1 MRPMNAKAFLVILL
15 FLFWSLGSG
24 WYYVSE
30 VKKVYPTSKSLVEVK
45 PAILFGLNDAK
56 PIISEKYIEFKQGL
70 LSRIGDFN
78 KLKITG
84 LYSADEINSTSF
96 ENLGIARA
104 IAIQN
109 MLEEVGQE
117 RVTIAAEQIDVLSN
131 ALTVDG
137 VSFHVFVC
145 NEVYEETEFGAV
157 IYDVDSLDGGLNIS
171 LDNYLK
177 FLSKEENNR
186 RIDLTGHTDDIGDEG
201 ENYRSALKSAN
212 IIREALIAKGVLPEN
227 INANS
232 KGQSEPVADNSTE
245 EGRSQNRRIELV
257 ID

>member
-1 MRPMNAKAFLVILL
+1 MNAKAFLVILL

-30 VKKVYPTSKSLVEVK
+30 VKKVYPIDKSLVETK

-56 PIISEKYIEFKQGL
+56 PIISEKYVEFKQGL
-70 LSRIGDFN
+70 LSRVGDFN

-131 ALTVDG
+131 VLTVDG
-137 VSFHVFVC
+137 VSFRVFVC
-145 NEVYEETEFGAV
+145 NEIYEETEFGAV

-171 LDNYLK
+171 LNNYLK

-201 ENYRSALKSAN
+201 ENYRLALKKAN
-212 IIREALIAKGVLPEN
+212 IIREALIEKGMLPEN

-245 EGRSQNRRIELV
+245 EGRSQNRRIEVV

>member
-1 MRPMNAKAFLVILL
+1 MNAKAFLVILL

-30 VKKVYPTSKSLVEVK
+30 VKKVYQTSESLVEVK
-45 PAILFGLNDAK
+45 PAILFGINNGD
-56 PIISEKYIEFKQGL
+56 PILTKSYLEFKKEL
-70 LSRIGDFN
+70 LSRIGNFN

-109 MLEEVGQE
+109 MLQELGQE

-145 NEVYEETEFGAV
+145 NEIYEETEFGAV

-201 ENYRSALKSAN
+201 ENYRLALKSAN

-227 INANS
+227 INTNS

>member
-1 MRPMNAKAFLVILL
+1 MNAKAFLVILL

-30 VKKVYPTSKSLVEVK
+30 VKKVYQTSESLVEVK
-45 PAILFGLNDAK
+45 PAILFAINNGD
-56 PIISEKYIEFKQGL
+56 PILSKNYLEFKQGL
-70 LSRIGDFN
+70 LSRIGNFN

-131 ALTVDG
+131 VLTVDG
-137 VSFHVFVC
+137 VSFRVFVC
-145 NEVYEETEFGAV
+145 NEIYEETEFGAV

-171 LDNYLK
+171 LNNYLK

-201 ENYRSALKSAN
+201 ENYRLALKKAN
-212 IIREALIAKGVLPEN
+212 IIREALIEKGMLPEN

-245 EGRSQNRRIELV
+245 EGRSQNRRIEVV

>member
-1 MRPMNAKAFLVILL
+1 MNAKAFLIILL

-30 VKKVYPTSKSLVEVK
+30 VKKVYPISKSLVEVK
-45 PAILFGLNDAK
+45 PAILFGFNNAK

-131 ALTVDG
+131 VLTVDG
-137 VSFHVFVC
+137 VSFRVFVC
-145 NEVYEETEFGAV
+145 NEIYEETEFGAV

-201 ENYRSALKSAN
+201 ENYRLALKKAN
-212 IIREALIAKGVLPEN
+212 IIREALIEKGMLPEN

-257 ID
+257 IH

>member
-1 MRPMNAKAFLVILL
+1 MNAKAFLVILL

-30 VKKVYPTSKSLVEVK
+30 VKKVYQTSESLVEVK
-45 PAILFGLNDAK
+45 PAILFAINNGD
-56 PIISEKYIEFKQGL
+56 PILSKNYLEFKQGL
-70 LSRIGDFN
+70 LSRIGNFN

-84 LYSADEINSTSF
+84 LYSVDEINSTSF

-104 IAIQN
+104 ISVQN

-137 VSFHVFVC
+137 VTFRVFVC
-145 NEVYEETEFGAV
+145 NEIYEETEFGAV
-157 IYDVDSLDGGLNIS
+157 IYDVDSLDGGLNNS

-177 FLSKEENNR
+177 FLSKEENNKR
-186 RIDLTGHTDDIGDEG
+186 VDLTGHTDDIGDEG
-201 ENYRSALKSAN
+201 ENYRLALKNAN

-232 KGQSEPVADNSTE
+232 KGQTEPVADNSTE

>member
-1 MRPMNAKAFLVILL
+1 MNAKAFLVILL

-30 VKKVYPTSKSLVEVK
+30 VKKVYQTSESLVEVK
-45 PAILFGLNDAK
+45 PAILFAINNGD
-56 PIISEKYIEFKQGL
+56 PILSKNYLEFKQGL
-70 LSRIGDFN
+70 LSRIGNFN

-104 IAIQN
+104 ISVQN

-137 VSFHVFVC
+137 VSFRVFVC
-145 NEVYEETEFGAV
+145 NEIYEETEFGAV
-157 IYDVDSLDGGLNIS
+157 IYDVDSLDGGLNNS

-177 FLSKEENNR
+177 FLSKEENNKR
-186 RIDLTGHTDDIGDEG
+186 VDLTGHTDDIGDEG
-201 ENYRSALKSAN
+201 ENYRLGLKNAN
-212 IIREALIAKGVLPEN
+212 VIREALIAKGVLPEN
-227 INANS
+227 INVNS
-232 KGQSEPVADNSTE
+232 KGQTEPVADNSTE